1 MNTTPPLLMMTN
13 LIIDDLWLAD
23 GTHHP
28 ATLGGAVVYAA
39 TAAAFWWP
47 EVAMITGVGHDLHE
61 VTQGQL
67 RDFGLRTEGEIVR
80 DPHTIQSKLVYF
92 EDGERTE
99 TPAYGPEHFA
109 GMELTPD
116 DIPEAL
122 LPAAGTYIF
131 RNLWPEFWASY
142 AVKRSQLGTTLWEL
156 QGDVAEAQH
165 WPAIRALLPTI
176 DIFSLNL
183 TEARGILGLDDADE
197 IARRLIEAGAKV
209 LVLRMGAEGALIT
222 DGVEQLRL
230 RPPPAPVVDVTG
242 GGNAF
247 CGGFLAGWC
256 LKPGDLEHAA
266 RCAAASA
273 ARALAQY
280 GPANPRERA
289 GLAGLGAAT
298 EIDRRQL
305 RPTPS
310 ASVTEMSSK

>member
-1 MNTTPPLLMMTN
+1 MTLPILAMTN

-47 EVAMITGVGHDLHE
+47 EVAMITGVGSDLE
-61 VTQGQL
+61 KVTRGRL

-80 DPHTIQSKLVYF
+80 DKHTIQSRLVYF

-99 TPAYGPEHFA
+99 TPAYGPDHFA

-116 DIPEAL
+116 EIPAAL

-142 AVKRSQLGTTLWEL
+142 ETRRGDLGTTLWEL
-156 QGDVAEAQH
+156 QGDVAEIRH
-165 WPAIRALLPTI
+165 WPAIRAILPSV

-183 TEARGILGLDDADE
+183 TEARGILGIDDPDAILRE
-197 IARRLIEAGAKV
+197 LNRAGARTV
-209 LVLRMGAEGALIT
+209 VLRMGGEGALIG
-222 DGVEQLRL
+222 DAHRQLRL
-230 RPPPAPVVDVTG
+230 RPPPTPVIDVTG

-289 GLAGLGAAT
+289 GLAALAATT
-298 EIDRRQL
+298 EIDRRE
-305 RPTPS
+305 
-310 ASVTEMSSK
+310 ASPALSFNETSSR